1 MQNNNNIRLDKFL
14 WCIRLYKTRALSSK
28 ICTRKKVK
36 VNNLI
41 AKSSK
46 LINIDD
52 IIEID
57 KNHIFYKYKVINL
70 VNSRVSAKLVSKY
83 ILDVTPETEIDKIK
97 IRKIY
102 PKVVRE
108 KGLGRPTKKERRML
122 EKNKLIK

>member
-14 WCIRLYKTRALSSK
+14 WCIRLFKTRSLSSK

-36 VNNLI
+36 VNDLI
-41 AKSSK
+41 AKPSK
-46 LINIDD
+46 LLNIDD

-57 KNHIFYKYKVINL
+57 KNHIFYKYKINEL
-70 VNSRVSAKLVSKY
+70 INSRVSAKLVSKY
-83 ILDVTPETEIDKIK
+83 ILDITPETEIDKIK

>member
-14 WCIRLYKTRALSSK
+14 WCIRLFKTRSLSSK

-41 AKSSK
+41 AKPSK
-46 LINIDD
+46 LLNIDD

-57 KNHIFYKYKVINL
+57 KNHIFYKYKIIEL
-70 VNSRVSAKLVSKY
+70 INSRVSAKLVSKY
-83 ILDVTPETEIDKIK
+83 ILDITPETEIDKIK

>member
-14 WCIRLYKTRALSSK
+14 WCIRLFKTRSLSSK

-36 VNNLI
+36 VNDLI
-41 AKSSK
+41 AKPSK
-46 LINIDD
+46 LLNIDD

-57 KNHIFYKYKVINL
+57 KNHIFYKYKIIEL
-70 VNSRVSAKLVSKY
+70 INSRVSAKLVSKY
-83 ILDVTPETEIDKIK
+83 ILDITPETEIDKIK